1 MPVTGARIL
10 VKSINSQPEINA
22 ELKELKFL
30 VVLTML
36 IESSINKIIIL

>member
-10 VKSINSQPEINA
+10 VKSIHSQPEINA